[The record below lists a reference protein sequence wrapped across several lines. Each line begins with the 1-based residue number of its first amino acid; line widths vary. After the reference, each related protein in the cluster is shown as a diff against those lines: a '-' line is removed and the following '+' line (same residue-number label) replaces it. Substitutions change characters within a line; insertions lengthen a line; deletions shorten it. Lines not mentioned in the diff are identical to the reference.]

1 MKSFF
6 DKFNNLKS
14 ASFIGVNNYENSY
27 GEVANINL
35 LTGVNIQKAKEKDLE
50 TLKSLTETDLEDI
63 SVSENLPLETL
74 KKALDELIK
83 SSEKNLSENFEERSN
98 QSKGQADAYIKLNP
112 SVKMHKETMDV
123 FVNGF
128 VNSKNVIQEGEYPV
142 KNKREKTKCKDAI
155 KKHCDLRMN
164 KYRQYRVGKM
174 DNINVTG
181 STLQIVR
188 K

>member
-1 MKSFF
+1 MKAFF
-6 DKFNNLKS
+6 DKFNSLKS
-14 ASFIGVNNYENSY
+14 ASFIGINNYENSY
-27 GEVANINL
+27 NEVANINL
-35 LTGVNIQKAKEKDLE
+35 LTGVDIKNAKEKDLE
-50 TLKSLTETDLEDI
+50 TLKSLTKVDLEDI
-63 SVSENLPLETL
+63 SVSENLPVETL
-74 KKALDELIK
+74 EKALSELIA

-98 QSKGQADAYIKLNP
+98 QSKGQADAYLKLNP

-123 FVNGF
+123 FVAGF
-128 VNSKNVIQEGEYPV
+128 INSKKVIQEGEYPV

-164 KYRQYRVGKM
+164 KYRQYKVGKM

-181 STLQIVR
+181 STLQIV

>member
-1 MKSFF
+1 MKAFF
-6 DKFNNLKS
+6 DKFNSLKS
-14 ASFIGVNNYENSY
+14 ASFIGINNYENSY
-27 GEVANINL
+27 NEVANINL
-35 LTGVNIQKAKEKDLE
+35 LTGVDIKNAKEKDLE
-50 TLKSLTETDLEDI
+50 TLKSLTKIDLEDI
-63 SVSENLPLETL
+63 SVSENLPVETL
-74 KKALDELIK
+74 EKALSEMIA

-98 QSKGQADAYIKLNP
+98 QSKGQADAYLKLNP

-123 FVNGF
+123 FVAGF
-128 VNSKNVIQEGEYPV
+128 INSKKVIQEGEYPV

-164 KYRQYRVGKM
+164 KYRQYKVGKM

-181 STLQIVR
+181 STLQIV